1 MLVDQFDFRDLI
13 EDLIMIT
20 IPWEIVIWL
29 RSWLCRCMIWWIKIW
44 GFDLGFFRTLVPTP
58 SPALPCFFDPG
69 RASQSRRS
77 TLDRRR
83 CGGTCPIRTNLTS
96 ALDSTPLEA
105 DFRNKS
111 GWSQILWCHGC
122 RGWVLS
128 ASLDIRRRK
137 AFGFEYT
144 LIAWRKKEPLAPR
157 TTHSGNL
164 KCPLSFSAA

>member
-1 MLVDQFDFRDLI
+1 MSSSFSLLSPRHCTFPKSILIGGIFHPHVQWRLDASSLV
-13 EDLIMIT
+13 E
-20 IPWEIVIWL
+20 
-29 RSWLCRCMIWWIKIW
+29 
-44 GFDLGFFRTLVPTP
+44 VPTP

-105 DFRNKS
+105 EFRNKS

-144 LIAWRKKEPLAPR
+144 FIAWRKKEPLAPR